1 MFWAGDQDRENGV
14 IIRLEGRRSG
24 VWRRLVTM
32 GLVVGVLS
40 ACSQLPLFETTQGD
54 EPQTQTRDQGPF
66 QPPQLK
72 VAAYEAS
79 SLKMAYRS
87 QTSKVKEALA
97 GRAPSGFKAG
107 LTTRESQ
114 QRFGMNSPISGV
126 LWPDTGLVF
135 NGDMTDIQRHDFRK
149 PMLEMELAFRINTL
163 IPEPL
168 ADVSEVQFVVSEIM
182 PALELPDLG
191 FDSEVGVTGES
202 IVAAN
207 AGASYYVLGAPISVE
222 QVDVNAVQAKLYH
235 DGELNQRGEATQVM
249 GNQWRALFW
258 LINSLVEQGWV
269 LQPGQVLLS
278 GAMGEMIPI
287 ETGVYEARFSGLGEV
302 RIQVE

>member
-1 MFWAGDQDRENGV
+1 M
-14 IIRLEGRRSG
+14 
-24 VWRRLVTM
+24 
-32 GLVVGVLS
+32 
-40 ACSQLPLFETTQGD
+40 
-54 EPQTQTRDQGPF
+54 
-66 QPPQLK
+66 
-72 VAAYEAS
+72 
-79 SLKMAYRS
+79 
-87 QTSKVKEALA
+87 
-97 GRAPSGFKAG
+97 
-107 LTTRESQ
+107 TTRESQ
-114 QRFGMNSPISGV
+114 QRFGMSSPISGV
-126 LWPDTGLVF
+126 LWPDTGLIF
-135 NGDMTDIQRHDFRK
+135 NGDITDIQRRDFSK
-149 PMLEMELAFRINTL
+149 PILEMELAFRINTL

-191 FDSEVGVTGES
+191 FDSEVGVTGEA

-207 AGASYYVLGAPISVE
+207 AGARYYVLGAPVSVE
-222 QVDVNAVQAKLYH
+222 QVDVNAVRAKLYN
-235 DGELNQRGEATQVM
+235 DGELDQRGEATQVM

-278 GAMGEMIPI
+278 GAMGEMIPV